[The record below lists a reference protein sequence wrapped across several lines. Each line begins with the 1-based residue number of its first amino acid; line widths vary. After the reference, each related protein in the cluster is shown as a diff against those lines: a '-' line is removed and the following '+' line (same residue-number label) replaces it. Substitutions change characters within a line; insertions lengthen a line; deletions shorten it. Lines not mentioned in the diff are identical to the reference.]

1 MKTEVPSCWRAESP
15 SGCQRWVAPDWG
27 QIRPLK
33 PGLPGGGQI
42 RILAREFQSTTSN
55 RVIQFLSLFEV
66 SIGIAQS
73 FPSSTQF

>member
-1 MKTEVPSCWRAESP
+1 M
-15 SGCQRWVAPDWG
+15 
-27 QIRPLK
+27 PLK